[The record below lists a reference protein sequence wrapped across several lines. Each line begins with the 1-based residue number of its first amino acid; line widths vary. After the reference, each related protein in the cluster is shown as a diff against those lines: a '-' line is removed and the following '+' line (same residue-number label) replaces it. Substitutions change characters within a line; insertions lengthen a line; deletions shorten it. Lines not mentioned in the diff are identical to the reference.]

1 MEAGKRLSLINYRKH
16 DHSHREDERDQFM
29 AKHAQFRVDP
39 RLTSLLGETY
49 RSTEHALKE
58 LIDNAWDADA
68 EHVWISLPAPMT
80 TLPIVVRDD
89 GTGMTER
96 EVRSEYLNIANDRR
110 TRKGEKTLGKKR
122 SVKGRK
128 GIGKFAGL
136 VAADVMDLETRARG
150 NVTQLRIVKKQIL
163 GAQRDLEKVD
173 LPIESKSCDENEHG
187 TTLTL
192 SSLNNHFT
200 LPQPEALRELL
211 ALEYG
216 RERDFE
222 IFVNDERLAHEDIPG
237 QRFTSTIQLPNAG
250 TVTINFTIMD
260 RPASKSQAG
269 IVMRVGGKVVGRP
282 SLMGLDDDRELPGR
296 LLRQVVG
303 EVIAD
308 SLEDDVTA
316 DWGAIIENSK
326 AYQEARE
333 WVRGQ
338 ITDHVR
344 QRFQSDVKKQINR
357 REKVIE
363 QRLSKLPEHRREI
376 ARRQLQRVLQKC
388 YGESEERVDTVVD
401 LMLDA
406 MEKDEYWLVCEHIQ
420 RARSGDVETLA
431 SALERFGLVDLAVIS
446 QQGRRRLEFLDH
458 LDALDANPKTLEREM
473 HTALDRN
480 LWVFGPQYSLMASN
494 QTLARTIEEY
504 TGKKFTGKRK
514 DKRPDLFLAQNAQ
527 NQYLLIEFKRPNEEV
542 GRDAEAQAKKYRDD
556 LTPNFGHIAILII
569 GGTVDAAMSAQ
580 YKESDLQFLSYKSII
595 SRARVSL
602 EWLIRELANG

>member
-1 MEAGKRLSLINYRKH
+1 MS
-16 DHSHREDERDQFM
+16 
-29 AKHAQFRVDP
+29 KHAQFRVDP

-68 EHVWISLPAPMT
+68 ETVWI
-80 TLPIVVRDD
+80 TLPESMTNDPIIVRDD

-96 EVRSEYLNIANDRR
+96 EVRGEYLNIANDRR
-110 TRKGEKTLGKKR
+110 TRKGERTLGKKR

-136 VAADVMDLETRARG
+136 VAADVMSLDTRARG
-150 NVTQLRIVKKQIL
+150 HVTTLRIVKHQL
-163 GAQRDLEKVD
+163 LETQRDLEKVD
-173 LPIESKSCDENEHG
+173 LPIESIPCPSVEHG

-192 SSLNNHFT
+192 SCLNTHFT
-200 LPQPEALRELL
+200 LPQPESLRELL

-222 IFVNDERLAHEDIPG
+222 ILVNGERLAHEDIPG
-237 QRFTSTIQLPNAG
+237 QKFSATIQLPNAG
-250 TVTINFTIMD
+250 TVTINFTIME

-269 IVMRVGGKVVGRP
+269 IVMRVGGKIVGRP
-282 SLMGLDDDRELPGR
+282 SLLGLDEDRDLPNR
-296 LLRQVVG
+296 LLRHVVG

-333 WVRGQ
+333 WIRDQVSHQ
-338 ITDHVR
+338 VR
-344 QRFQSDVKKQINR
+344 QKFQSDVKEQVTR

-363 QRLSKLPEHRREI
+363 QRLAKLPEHRRDI
-376 ARRQLQRVLQKC
+376 ARRQLHRVLQKF
-388 YGESEERVDTVVD
+388 YGETEERVDTVVN

-406 MEKDEYWLVCEHIQ
+406 MEKDEYWLVCEHIHQ
-420 RARSGDVETLA
+420 ARAGDVEVLA
-431 SALERFGLVDLAVIS
+431 AALEQFGLVDLAVIS
-446 QQGRRRLEFLDH
+446 QQARRRLEFLDH
-458 LDALDANPKTLEREM
+458 LDALDGNPKTLEKEM

-494 QTLARTIEEY
+494 KTLARTIEEY
-504 TGKKFTGKRK
+504 TTKKFTGKRK
-514 DKRPDLFLAQNAQ
+514 DKRPDLFLSQNAQ
-527 NQYLLIEFKRPNEEV
+527 DQYLLIEFKRPDEEV
-542 GRDAEAQAKKYRDD
+542 GRDAESQAKKYRDD
-556 LTPNFGHIAILII
+556 LTPNFGHIAILIV
-569 GGTVDAAMSAQ
+569 GGSVDAVMSAQ
-580 YKESDLQFLSYKSII
+580 YKEADLQFLSYKSII

-602 EWLIRELANG
+602 DWLIKELASN

>member
-1 MEAGKRLSLINYRKH
+1 MS
-16 DHSHREDERDQFM
+16 
-29 AKHAQFRVDP
+29 KHAQFRVDP

-68 EHVWISLPAPMT
+68 ESVWITLPESMT
-80 TLPIVVRDD
+80 NDPIVVKDD

-96 EVRSEYLNIANDRR
+96 EVRGEYLNIANDRR
-110 TRKGEKTLGKKR
+110 TRKGERTLGKKR

-136 VAADVMDLETRARG
+136 VAADVMSLETRARG
-150 NVTQLRIVKKQIL
+150 QATTLRIVKHQL
-163 GAQRDLEKVD
+163 LEAQRDLEKVD
-173 LPIESKSCDENEHG
+173 LPIESISCPSDEHG

-192 SSLNNHFT
+192 SCLNTHFT
-200 LPQPEALRELL
+200 LPQPESLRELL

-222 IFVNDERLAHEDIPG
+222 IFVNGERLAHEDIPG
-237 QRFTSTIQLPNAG
+237 QKFSATIQLPNAG

-260 RPASKSQAG
+260 RPTSKSQAG

-282 SLMGLDDDRELPGR
+282 SLMGLDEDRELPNR
-296 LLRQVVG
+296 LLRHVVG
-303 EVIAD
+303 EVVAD

-333 WVRGQ
+333 WIRDQVSHQ
-338 ITDHVR
+338 VR
-344 QRFQSDVKKQINR
+344 QKFQSDVKEQVNR

-363 QRLSKLPEHRREI
+363 QRLAQLPEHRREI
-376 ARRQLQRVLQKC
+376 ARRQLFRVLQRL
-388 YGESEERVDTVVD
+388 YGESEERVDTIVN

-406 MEKDEYWLVCEHIQ
+406 MEKDEYWLVCEHIHQ
-420 RARSGDVETLA
+420 ARSGDVEVLA
-431 SALERFGLVDLAVIS
+431 AALEQFGLVDLAVIS
-446 QQGRRRLEFLDH
+446 QQARRRLEFLDH
-458 LDALDANPKTLEREM
+458 LDALDGNPKTLEKEM

-494 QTLARTIEEY
+494 KTLARTIEDY
-504 TGKKFTGKRK
+504 TTKKFTGKRK

-527 NQYLLIEFKRPNEEV
+527 DQYLLIEFKRPNEEV
-542 GRDAEAQAKKYRDD
+542 GRDAESQAKKYRDD
-556 LTPNFGHIAILII
+556 LTPNFGHIAILIV
-569 GGTVDAAMSAQ
+569 GGSVDAAMSAQ
-580 YKESDLQFLSYKSII
+580 YKEADLQFLSYKGII

-602 EWLIRELANG
+602 DWLIKELASN

>member
-1 MEAGKRLSLINYRKH
+1 
-16 DHSHREDERDQFM
+16 M

-39 RLTSLLGETY
+39 RLASLLGETY

-68 EHVWISLPAPMT
+68 EHVWITLPQPMT
-80 TLPIVVRDD
+80 DEPAIVRDD

-96 EVRSEYLNIANDRR
+96 EVRNEYLNIANDRR
-110 TRKGEKTLGKKR
+110 TRKGERTLGKNR
-122 SVKGRK
+122 AVKGRK

-136 VAADVMDLETRARG
+136 VAAEVMTVETRAHG
-150 NVTQLRIVKKQIL
+150 SATKLQIVKRQIL
-163 GAQRDLEKVD
+163 EARRDLEKVD
-173 LPIESKSCDENEHG
+173 LPIESTRCPTDEHG

-192 SSLNNHFT
+192 SSLNSHFT

-237 QRFTSTIQLPNAG
+237 AKFSATIQLPTAG

-260 RPASKSQAG
+260 RPATKSQAG

-282 SLMGLDDDRELPGR
+282 SLMGLEDDRELPNR
-296 LLRQVVG
+296 LLRHVVG
-303 EVIAD
+303 EVVAD
-308 SLEDDVTA
+308 SLEEDVTA

-333 WVRGQ
+333 WIRDQVRHQ
-338 ITDHVR
+338 VR
-344 QRFQSDVKKQINR
+344 QKFQSDVKEQVKRQ
-357 REKVIE
+357 EKVIE
-363 QRLSKLPEHRREI
+363 QRLARLPEHRREI
-376 ARRQLQRVLQKC
+376 AHRQLQRVLQKF
-388 YGESEERVDTVVD
+388 YGETEERVETVVS

-420 RARSGDVETLA
+420 QARSADVEVLA
-431 SALERFGLVDLAVIS
+431 AALEQFGLVDLAVIS
-446 QQGRRRLEFLDH
+446 QQARRRLEFLDH
-458 LDALDANPKTLEREM
+458 LDALDGNPKTLEKEM
-473 HTALDRN
+473 HTALERN
-480 LWVFGPQYSLMASN
+480 LWVFGPQYSQMASN

-504 TGKKFTGKRK
+504 TGKKFSGTRK
-514 DKRPDLFLAQNAQ
+514 DKRPDLFLAQDAQ
-527 NQYLLIEFKRPNEEV
+527 NQYLLIEFKRPDEEV

-556 LTPNFGHIAILII
+556 LTPNFGHIAVMII
-569 GGTVDAAMSAQ
+569 GGSVDASMSAQ
-580 YKESDLQFLSYKSII
+580 YKEAHLQFVSYKRII

-602 EWLIRELANG
+602 EWLVRELSN

>member
-1 MEAGKRLSLINYRKH
+1 MT
-16 DHSHREDERDQFM
+16 
-29 AKHAQFRVDP
+29 KHAQFRVDP
-39 RLTSLLGETY
+39 KLTSLLGETY
-49 RSTEHALKE
+49 RRTEDALKE

-68 EHVWISLPAPMT
+68 EHVRITLPMAMT
-80 TLPIVVRDD
+80 TDPIIVRDD
-89 GTGMTER
+89 GVGMTEK
-96 EVRSEYLNIANDRR
+96 EVRSEYLNIASDRR
-110 TRKGEKTLGKKR
+110 TRKGDRTVQKSR
-122 SVKGRK
+122 PVKGRK

-136 VAADVMDLETRARG
+136 VAADVMNLETHARG
-150 NVTQLRIVKKQIL
+150 VLTKLLIVKRQIL
-163 GAQRDLEKVD
+163 EAQRDLEKVE
-173 LPIESKSCDENEHG
+173 LPIDVQSEEPTTHG
-187 TTLTL
+187 TTITL
-192 SSLNNHFT
+192 SNLNTKFSM
-200 LPQPEALRELL
+200 PQPEVLRELL

-216 RERDFE
+216 REQDFE
-222 IFVNDERLAHEDIPG
+222 IFVNNERLAHEDIPG
-237 QRFTSTIQLPNAG
+237 KKFTATVQLPNAG

-282 SLMGLDDDRELPGR
+282 SLMGLDEDRELPAK

-303 EVIAD
+303 EVVAD
-308 SLEDDVTA
+308 SLAEDVTA
-316 DWGAIIENSK
+316 DWGAIIENSM

-333 WVRGQ
+333 WVRSQ
-338 ITDHVR
+338 ITDQAR
-344 QRFQSDVKKQINR
+344 QKFQTDVKEQSSR
-357 REKVIE
+357 REKAIE
-363 QRLSKLPEHRREI
+363 QRLSRLPEHRREI

-388 YGESEERVDTVVD
+388 YGESEERIDTVVE

-420 RARSGDVETLA
+420 RARSGDVEALA
-431 SALERFGLVDLAVIS
+431 AALERFGLVDLAVIS

-458 LDALDANPKTLEREM
+458 LDVLDANPKTLEKEM

-504 TGKKFTGKRK
+504 TSKKFTGKRK

-556 LTPNFGHIAILII
+556 LTPNFGHISILII
-569 GGTVDAAMSAQ
+569 GGTVDAAMSAH
-580 YKESDLQFLSYKSII
+580 YKEADIQFLSYKSVI

-602 EWLIRELANG
+602 EWLIKELAGG

>member
-1 MEAGKRLSLINYRKH
+1 MS
-16 DHSHREDERDQFM
+16 
-29 AKHAQFRVDP
+29 KHAQFRVDP

-68 EHVWISLPAPMT
+68 ETVWI
-80 TLPIVVRDD
+80 TLPESMTNDPIIVRDD

-96 EVRSEYLNIANDRR
+96 EVRGEYLNIANDRR
-110 TRKGEKTLGKKR
+110 TRKGERTLGKKR

-136 VAADVMDLETRARG
+136 VAADVMCLDTRARAQ
-150 NVTQLRIVKKQIL
+150 VTTLRIVKHQL
-163 GAQRDLEKVD
+163 LEAQRDLEKVD
-173 LPIESKSCDENEHG
+173 LPIESMPCPSDEHG

-192 SSLNNHFT
+192 SCLNTHFT
-200 LPQPEALRELL
+200 LPQPESLRELL

-222 IFVNDERLAHEDIPG
+222 ILVNGERLAHEDIPG
-237 QRFTSTIQLPNAG
+237 QKFSATIQLPNAG
-250 TVTINFTIMD
+250 TVTINFTIME

-269 IVMRVGGKVVGRP
+269 IVMRVGGKIVGRP
-282 SLMGLDDDRELPGR
+282 SLMGLDEDRDLPNR
-296 LLRQVVG
+296 LLRHVVG
-303 EVIAD
+303 EVVAD

-333 WVRGQ
+333 WIRDQVSHQ
-338 ITDHVR
+338 VR
-344 QRFQSDVKKQINR
+344 QKFQSDVKEQVNR

-363 QRLSKLPEHRREI
+363 QRLAKLPEHRRDI
-376 ARRQLQRVLQKC
+376 ARRQLHRVLQKF
-388 YGESEERVDTVVD
+388 YGETEERVDTVVN

-406 MEKDEYWLVCEHIQ
+406 MEKDEYWLVCEHIHLA
-420 RARSGDVETLA
+420 RAGDVEVLA
-431 SALERFGLVDLAVIS
+431 AALEQFGLVDLAVIS
-446 QQGRRRLEFLDH
+446 QQARRRLEFLDH
-458 LDALDANPKTLEREM
+458 LDALDGNPKTLEKEM

-494 QTLARTIEEY
+494 KTLARTIEEY
-504 TGKKFTGKRK
+504 TTKKFTGKRK

-527 NQYLLIEFKRPNEEV
+527 DQYLLIEFKRPDEVV
-542 GRDAEAQAKKYRDD
+542 GRDAESQAKKYRDD
-556 LTPNFGHIAILII
+556 LTPNFGHIAILIV
-569 GGTVDAAMSAQ
+569 GGSVDAAMSAQ
-580 YKESDLQFLSYKSII
+580 YKEADLQFLSYKSII
-595 SRARVSL
+595 SKARVSL
-602 EWLIRELANG
+602 DWLIKELASN

>member
-1 MEAGKRLSLINYRKH
+1 MS
-16 DHSHREDERDQFM
+16 
-29 AKHAQFRVDP
+29 KHAQFRVDP

-68 EHVWISLPAPMT
+68 ETVWI
-80 TLPIVVRDD
+80 TLPESMTNDPIIVRDD

-96 EVRSEYLNIANDRR
+96 EVRGEYLNIANDRR
-110 TRKGEKTLGKKR
+110 TRKGERTLGKKR

-136 VAADVMDLETRARG
+136 VAADVMSLDTRARG
-150 NVTQLRIVKKQIL
+150 HVTTLRIVKHQL
-163 GAQRDLEKVD
+163 LETQRDLEKVD
-173 LPIESKSCDENEHG
+173 LPIESIPCPSVEHG

-192 SSLNNHFT
+192 SCLNTHFT
-200 LPQPEALRELL
+200 LPQPESLRELL

-222 IFVNDERLAHEDIPG
+222 ILVNGERLAHEDIPG
-237 QRFTSTIQLPNAG
+237 QKFSATIQLPNAG
-250 TVTINFTIMD
+250 TVTINFTIME

-269 IVMRVGGKVVGRP
+269 IVMRVGGKIVGRP
-282 SLMGLDDDRELPGR
+282 SLMGLDEDRDLPNR
-296 LLRQVVG
+296 LLRHVVG
-303 EVIAD
+303 EVVAD

-333 WVRGQ
+333 WIRDQVSHQ
-338 ITDHVR
+338 VR
-344 QRFQSDVKKQINR
+344 QKFQSDVKEQVTR

-363 QRLSKLPEHRREI
+363 QRLAKLPEHRRDI
-376 ARRQLQRVLQKC
+376 ARRQLHRVLQKF
-388 YGESEERVDTVVD
+388 YGETEERVDTVVN

-406 MEKDEYWLVCEHIQ
+406 MEKDEYWLVCEHIHQ
-420 RARSGDVETLA
+420 ARAGDVEVLA
-431 SALERFGLVDLAVIS
+431 AALEQFGLVDLAVIS
-446 QQGRRRLEFLDH
+446 QQARRRLEFLDH
-458 LDALDANPKTLEREM
+458 LDALDGNPKTLEKEM

-494 QTLARTIEEY
+494 KTLARTIEEY
-504 TGKKFTGKRK
+504 TTKKFTGKRR

-527 NQYLLIEFKRPNEEV
+527 DQYLLIEFKRPDEEV
-542 GRDAEAQAKKYRDD
+542 GRDAESQAKKYRDD
-556 LTPNFGHIAILII
+556 LTPNFGHIAILIV
-569 GGTVDAAMSAQ
+569 GGSVDAVMSAQ
-580 YKESDLQFLSYKSII
+580 YKEADLQFLSYKCII

-602 EWLIRELANG
+602 DWLIKELASN